1 MIFLGNSNLRNS
13 FRIATILSAM
23 VLQTAC
29 GEFSAKS
36 AATPQ
41 PEETVESMLALV
53 ASESS
58 DCAPMTA
65 TYSCPATA
73 DEVAEGKNEP
83 HVDGLLLERKEVG
96 QHVQLIDQKKL
107 SLFNYVVS
115 NYMLDAGGLIVDGQ
129 IKDKSEGVRSAM
141 MMLAN
146 KLATPIVRDTI
157 VGTFGFDP
165 SAEMQ
170 KMEIKTLNAGYVSSC
185 KGRKLHG
192 HYVFEQSASK
202 FTFEK
207 LADGNLNITSF
218 TMDRGGPIVKET
230 RTCKFVA
237 KEVSTSAEVATE
249 KLKTG
254 AAEISNTVVNGVKE
268 KLSTNFPSVLNVQ
281 FISRKDWVLSEPII
295 FRFERKGMITDRNI
309 FQFAKGHLGMKD
321 GIFDDVKVESDFT
334 VLTLDVNTMKLSGVR
349 ANGNKAEVGTVVK
362 DGETYNLDVTVDAD
376 YTAKDRTLKLK

>member
-1 MIFLGNSNLRNS
+1 MNYRFNLQC
-13 FRIATILSAM
+13 LSS
-23 VLQTAC
+23 LPLEE
-29 GEFSAKS
+29 GFSLD
-36 AATPQ
+36 
-41 PEETVESMLALV
+41 ELVIETKRMFETEGM
-53 ASESS
+53 
-58 DCAPMTA
+58 APMTA

-73 DEVAEGKNEP
+73 DEVAEGKNEL
-83 HVDGLLLERKEVG
+83 HVE
-96 QHVQLIDQKKL
+96 
-107 SLFNYVVS
+107 
-115 NYMLDAGGLIVDGQ
+115 GQ

-170 KMEIKTLNAGYVSSC
+170 KMEIKTLKAGYVSSC

-218 TMDRGGPIVKET
+218 TMDRGGLIVKET

-237 KEVSTSAEVATE
+237 K
-249 KLKTG
+249 
-254 AAEISNTVVNGVKE
+254 
-268 KLSTNFPSVLNVQ
+268 
-281 FISRKDWVLSEPII
+281 
-295 FRFERKGMITDRNI
+295 
-309 FQFAKGHLGMKD
+309 GHLGMKD
-321 GIFDDVKVESDFT
+321 GILDDVKVESDFT